1 MCYFIDKSRYI
12 SQLYLD
18 LVSWLRGSPG
28 ETRAKHCKRKSP
40 QELKE
45 THEESRNRMAF
56 IPCHLHEPLLSFLA
70 SPPDVSLLC
79 ALDEQVVKRFPI
91 KRPSCADGTSLG
103 NVTKNVVWK
112 GGQVGDKKS
121 NDYLSVF
128 LWSFQSMTEVTR
140 EFIKYFLLIFSKQ
153 FRRECICNF
162 IYLFAHQY
170 GISKQQQKLDWINL
184 TNCL

>member
-1 MCYFIDKSRYI
+1 MLENWKATNNQSTQSDDLFSTFSLSKNVHTTIQCRSYESIYYSWRFCSYLRRYLRGETTKAETLKVNTKMCYFIDKSRYI

-45 THEESRNRMAF
+45 THGESRNRMAF

-70 SPPDVSLLC
+70 SPPDVSLLR

-91 KRPSCADGTSLG
+91 KRPSCAGSTSPG
-103 NVTKNVVWK
+103 NVTQNIVWK
-112 GGQVGDKKS
+112 
-121 NDYLSVF
+121 
-128 LWSFQSMTEVTR
+128 
-140 EFIKYFLLIFSKQ
+140 
-153 FRRECICNF
+153 RR
-162 IYLFAHQY
+162 
-170 GISKQQQKLDWINL
+170 SSRR
-184 TNCL
+184 